1 MTIRDLKDI
10 LIHFQDRKYDDW
22 EVTLWDFNN
31 QRDLEWSGGYAFSK
45 PDKGITFSVK
55 AEPIDGETIDERIKR
70 IIKETKKDN

>member
-45 PDKGITFSVK
+45 PDKSITFSVK